1 MAITRSRPGP
11 RALTDLLLVNNMLL
25 RCSNRVD
32 IELPDLISLQLD
44 DEGIDSL
51 CWPLVLVMRTE
62 KTNQIGKIE
71 QMVGFLM
78 YPQGILAIVSVL
90 YSAWPLATSLSS
102 SFLCYPLANFSST
115 HSSVL
120 VHRTLRSTQLV
131 PHPALRY

>member
-1 MAITRSRPGP
+1 
-11 RALTDLLLVNNMLL
+11 MLL

-90 YSAWPLATSLSS
+90 Y
-102 SFLCYPLANFSST
+102 
-115 HSSVL
+115 
-120 VHRTLRSTQLV
+120 
-131 PHPALRY
+131 